1 MQVARDRLESGDC
14 RPGEE
19 EGIGW
24 PRLRGSSGCV
34 QVKADCGTSNP
45 SLSHCP
51 LGSSSLASSPSWPP
65 SPASR
70 APELQVQVSKVRPS
84 PGPGCFSTPLPRDT
98 LDSGWMPTPTDQRK
112 QMMSELPVPQLSPSR
127 VTWGPERGGVW
138 VVQFN
143 LGNDIR
149 TRERSSGHFRKVV
162 LFVCGGDVFIIS
174 LTVQIGVALTTE

>member
-1 MQVARDRLESGDC
+1 MQVVRDPLKSGDS

-24 PRLRGSSGCV
+24 PGCF
-34 QVKADCGTSNP
+34 QVKADCATSNP

-51 LGSSSLASSPSWPP
+51 LGSSSPASSPSWPP
-65 SPASR
+65 SPASQ
-70 APELQVQVSKVRPS
+70 ALELQVQVSKVRHF
-84 PGPGCFSTPLPRDT
+84 PGPGGFSTPLPRDT
-98 LDSGWMPTPTDQRK
+98 LDSGWMPTPTDQRE
-112 QMMSELPVPQLSPSR
+112 QTMFELPVPQLSPSR
-127 VTWGPERGGVW
+127 ATWGPERGRVW

-143 LGNDIR
+143 LGNDIW

-174 LTVQIGVALTTE
+174 LTVQTGVALTTE